1 MLNWT
6 LPAECCG
13 LIFDCDGT
21 LVDSMPLHY
30 QAWVAVLRRYN
41 LDFPE
46 ALFYEWAG
54 VSVEEIV
61 RRLAEAQE
69 RVVDAGT
76 IAEER
81 DHCFHS
87 LAQSA
92 LRPVDAVVEI
102 ARRFHGQLPLAV
114 ATGSTQA
121 SAEASLRGIGIL
133 NLFDAVVSSHD
144 VGRPKPA
151 PDVFFVAAER
161 IAVAPANCV
170 VFEDGAAGLQ
180 AAREAGMHVV
190 DIRPWLPQSRA
201 E

>member
-1 MLNWT
+1 MLNWS
-6 LPAECCG
+6 LPAGCCG

-21 LVDSMPLHY
+21 LIDSMPLHY
-30 QAWVAVLRRYN
+30 QAWVAVLRRHN

-133 NLFDAVVSSHD
+133 A
-144 VGRPKPA
+144 PTPA
-151 PDVFFVAAER
+151 ATPVPEPASPDPAAQAEEPET
-161 IAVAPANCV
+161 APSKENA
-170 VFEDGAAGLQ
+170 
-180 AAREAGMHVV
+180 
-190 DIRPWLPQSRA
+190 
-201 E
+201 